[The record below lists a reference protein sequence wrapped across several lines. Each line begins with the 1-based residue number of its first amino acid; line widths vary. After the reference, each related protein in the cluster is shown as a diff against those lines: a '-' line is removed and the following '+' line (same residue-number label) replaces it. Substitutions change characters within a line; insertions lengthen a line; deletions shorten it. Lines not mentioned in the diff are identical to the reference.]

1 MGKIYIESLSGRS
14 FHSRQGKAYLFND
27 VVNISE
33 GPKEERLMTTG
44 LHEVADIHCK
54 KCMQLCGWRYVMA
67 HEENQKY
74 KEGKFI
80 LERAKMMDLYEG
92 NFTSASEASTV
103 ILGNDMEEV
112 CS

>member
-1 MGKIYIESLSGRS
+1 MQEVSLVAKVPSARW
-14 FHSRQGKAYLFND
+14 RTKYLLREMAY
-27 VVNISE
+27 
-33 GPKEERLMTTG
+33 
-44 LHEVADIHCK
+44 C
-54 KCMQLCGWRYVMA
+54 CQVMA

>member
-1 MGKIYIESLSGRS
+1 
-14 FHSRQGKAYLFND
+14 
-27 VVNISE
+27 
-33 GPKEERLMTTG
+33 
-44 LHEVADIHCK
+44 
-54 KCMQLCGWRYVMA
+54 MA

>member
-1 MGKIYIESLSGRS
+1 MTLKISTRVHRS
-14 FHSRQGKAYLFND
+14 KRPSSCFDHRS
-27 VVNISE
+27 
-33 GPKEERLMTTG
+33 P
-44 LHEVADIHCK
+44 
-54 KCMQLCGWRYVMA
+54 LCGQVMA

-74 KEGKFI
+74 KEGKYI

-103 ILGNDMEEV
+103 ILGHDMEEV

>member
-1 MGKIYIESLSGRS
+1 
-14 FHSRQGKAYLFND
+14 
-27 VVNISE
+27 
-33 GPKEERLMTTG
+33 
-44 LHEVADIHCK
+44 
-54 KCMQLCGWRYVMA
+54 MA

-74 KEGKFI
+74 KEGKYI

-103 ILGNDMEEV
+103 ILGHDMEEV